1 MKSSKAQGL
10 PITTVI
16 LAALGLVVLLILF
29 GILTGKLQWFGKG
42 LVACPGTC
50 MQSTDCE
57 ASEGYDLGQQYV
69 QNPRAPA
76 DLDQTGKCETPKVCC
91 SSRKK

>member
-1 MKSSKAQGL
+1 MNKQAQGL

-50 MQSTDCE
+50 MLENECE
-57 ASEGYDLGQQYV
+57 AAEGYDLGRQYI

-76 DLDQTGKCETPKVCC
+76 DLDQTGKCETTEVCC

>member
-1 MKSSKAQGL
+1 MRKAQGL

-50 MQSTDCE
+50 VSSTQCE
-57 ASEGYDLGQQYV
+57 AAEGYDLGRQYLK
-69 QNPRAPA
+69 NPNAPA
-76 DLDQTGKCETPKVCC
+76 DVDQTGKCETTEVCC
-91 SSRKK
+91 SARQR

>member
-1 MKSSKAQGL
+1 MAKAQGL

-42 LVACPGTC
+42 IAACPGQCTTAE
-50 MQSTDCE
+50 QCE
-57 ASEGYDLGQQYV
+57 EAEGYNLGLQYLKKE
-69 QNPRAPA
+69 NAPA
-76 DLDQTGKCETPKVCC
+76 DVDQSGKCETTEVCC
-91 SSRKK
+91 SARKR